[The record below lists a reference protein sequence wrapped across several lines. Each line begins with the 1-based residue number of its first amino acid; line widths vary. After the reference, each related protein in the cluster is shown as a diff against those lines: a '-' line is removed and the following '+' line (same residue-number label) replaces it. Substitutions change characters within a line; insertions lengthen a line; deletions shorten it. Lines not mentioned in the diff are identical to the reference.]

1 MQEIEIT
8 VKGLSYSQGKSGA
21 YALILAEKGLNAR
34 KLPVVIGGAEAQ
46 SIAVALEKSI
56 APPRP
61 MTHDTWQNM
70 LDELGATIE
79 KVLIHRLVNGVFYA
93 SIYVRNEHG
102 AQLVFDSRPSDAVA
116 LAVRVGCSIFV
127 LESILEQA
135 GITEREERM
144 ADADQEEIDDHTAT
158 SENLPTD
165 TLEGLEQQLADAVEN
180 EDYELAA
187 RLRDRIDKLKS

>member
-21 YALILAEKGLNAR
+21 YALILAEKGPDAR

-70 LDELGATIE
+70 LDELGTQIE

-93 SIYVRNEHG
+93 SIYARNEHG
-102 AQLVFDSRPSDAVA
+102 AQLIFDSRPSDAVA
-116 LAVRVGCSIFV
+116 LAVRVDCPIYV
-127 LESILEQA
+127 LASILEQA
-135 GITEREERM
+135 GITEKEERV
-144 ADADQEEIDDHTAT
+144 ADGVEEEFAEEGT
-158 SENLPTD
+158 SSETEVD
-165 TLEGLEQQLADAVEN
+165 SITLLEKQLAEAVEN

-187 RLRDRIDKLKS
+187 RLRDKLDKLK

>member
-21 YALILAEKGLNAR
+21 YALILAEKGPDAR

-70 LDELGATIE
+70 LDELGTQIE

-93 SIYVRNEHG
+93 SIYARNEHG
-102 AQLVFDSRPSDAVA
+102 AQLIFDSRPSDAVA
-116 LAVRVGCSIFV
+116 LAVRVDCPIYV
-127 LESILEQA
+127 LASILEQA
-135 GITEREERM
+135 GITEKEERV
-144 ADADQEEIDDHTAT
+144 ADGVEEEFAEEGT
-158 SENLPTD
+158 SLETEVD
-165 TLEGLEQQLADAVEN
+165 SITLLEKQLEEAVEN

-187 RLRDRIDKLKS
+187 RLRDKLDKLK

>member
-21 YALILAEKGLNAR
+21 YALILAEKGPDAR

-70 LDELGATIE
+70 LDELGTRIE

-93 SIYVRNEHG
+93 SIYARNEHG
-102 AQLVFDSRPSDAVA
+102 AQLIFDSRPSDAVA
-116 LAVRVGCSIFV
+116 LAVRVDCPIYV
-127 LESILEQA
+127 LASILEQA
-135 GITEREERM
+135 GITEKEERV
-144 ADADQEEIDDHTAT
+144 ADGVEEDVAEEGSA
-158 SENLPTD
+158 SETEVD
-165 TLEGLEQQLADAVEN
+165 SVTLLEKQLEEAVEN

-187 RLRDRIDKLKS
+187 RLRDKLDKLK